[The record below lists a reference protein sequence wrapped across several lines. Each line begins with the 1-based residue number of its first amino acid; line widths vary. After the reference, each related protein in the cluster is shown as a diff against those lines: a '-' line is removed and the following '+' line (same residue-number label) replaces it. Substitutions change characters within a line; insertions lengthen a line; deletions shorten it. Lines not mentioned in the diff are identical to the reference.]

1 MRKLFLILFSL
12 SSSYAAELIYIS
24 NDTMSKNLEILSTKY
39 KQALLINDNH
49 VYLIPKECQLTR
61 YFGGA
66 GQAPVKLIERPAQTQ
81 EIVITQVVFEAK
93 DKVAIQEEVEIV
105 KSIAL
110 IEGKVSKAF
119 LDDQEGR
126 GFGGASEVPLDF
138 TFQKMAAKKIYM
150 KPERKTQAV
159 TEDIKP
165 YQHPSCQLLND
176 GSGYALEGTQGAQL
190 YEDHTATPILKQS
203 ILFN

>member
-1 MRKLFLILFSL
+1 MKGILLVLFSL

-24 NDTMSKNLEILSTKY
+24 NDSVLTNLETLSDKY
-39 KQALLINDNH
+39 KQPLLINDSH

-66 GQAPVKLIERPAQTQ
+66 SQDHVKLIEGPEQTQNIAMTQ
-81 EIVITQVVFEAK
+81 EIFEAK
-93 DKVAIQEEVEIV
+93 DKVVIQEKVEIE

-119 LDDQEGR
+119 LDDQDGR

-138 TFQKMAAKKIYM
+138 TFQKMAAKKEHM
-150 KPERKTQAV
+150 KPEQEPKTIVQSA
-159 TEDIKP
+159 P
-165 YQHPSCQLLND
+165 LYQHPKCELLKD
-176 GSGYALEGTQGAQL
+176 GSGYRLENAKESL
-190 YEDHTATPILKQS
+190 FYSNKVLIPIINQT
-203 ILFN
+203 IFFH